1 MGVHLSQLSARS
13 SDAYTDTGSG
23 EPARRADGAFRS
35 ACTACSALVHGTVAV
50 MTSPV
55 TPPSATLTARAHVQ
69 PAPCPE
75 IVKVSIEASV
85 ARTVPPLL
93 DDIWTVAP

>member
-1 MGVHLSQLSARS
+1 
-13 SDAYTDTGSG
+13 
-23 EPARRADGAFRS
+23 
-35 ACTACSALVHGTVAV
+35 
-50 MTSPV
+50 MTSPA
-55 TPPSATLTARAHVQ
+55 TPPSATLTARAHAQ

-75 IVKVSIEASV
+75 IVKVSIEAPV